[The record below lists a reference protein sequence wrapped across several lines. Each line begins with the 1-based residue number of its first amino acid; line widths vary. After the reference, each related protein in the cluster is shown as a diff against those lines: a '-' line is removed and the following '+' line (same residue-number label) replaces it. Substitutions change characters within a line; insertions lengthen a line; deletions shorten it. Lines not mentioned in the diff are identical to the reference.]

1 MYAKSRETRG
11 RLLVEE
17 SWNDRVLTIHEVE
30 SYENDAI
37 LFREDGIQERSSSMQ
52 ASALTEEMRKEILS
66 RLKKIEGQARGIR
79 GMVEKDGNCTDI
91 LVQISALSSA
101 ARRLGMVIME
111 GCMRDCASA
120 IPSMHDEA
128 DVKEKVDDMAKA
140 IYRFIS
146 MK

>member
-1 MYAKSRETRG
+1 
-11 RLLVEE
+11 
-17 SWNDRVLTIHEVE
+17 
-30 SYENDAI
+30 
-37 LFREDGIQERSSSMQ
+37 MQ
-52 ASALTEEMRKEILS
+52 ASSLTEEKRKEILS

-111 GCMRDCASA
+111 GCMRDCATTL
-120 IPSMHDEA
+120 PSMHDEA

-140 IYRFIS
+140 IYRFIN